1 MTPVKLTPATARD
14 TPAPAVLRDHE
25 VSGLQ
30 LRVKTTGR
38 VWFLW
43 YRTRAGVERRPKLGS
58 FPEMSL
64 ARAREVARDL
74 KEQIARGEDPSQ
86 RWAEQRAAPT
96 VAELCDRYL
105 AEWAPRHKEPQSVDE
120 DRKLIDAHVKPG
132 LGSVRVAEL
141 DKPAVE
147 RFLDDV
153 RARRYTRQSGGR
165 GTAPGAANHVR
176 ALLSKMMN
184 LAITDYGWRSHAD
197 GNPVKGTV
205 KFQLPKRRRKAE
217 PDELRRVMAAIE
229 TLEAEYPYHAA
240 ALVCL
245 FVTGLRPGEVLGARW
260 EDFDGARLVFRT
272 HKTSRYI
279 GDKVVP
285 LPAEMLERIAK
296 FQRGRHDARLFGRI
310 DLRWTWER
318 VRAAAECPDL
328 QMRDARRTFASYALS
343 AGLTLD
349 QIGDLFGHTT
359 TATTRGYSWLLT
371 GARESV
377 AERAAERILAEAS
390 SEPAGARSAS
400 ADRT

>member
-1 MTPVKLTPATARD
+1 MTPIKLTPATARD
-14 TPAPAVLRDHE
+14 TPAPAILRDHE
-25 VSGLQ
+25 VAGLQ
-30 LRVKTTGR
+30 LRIRPAGR
-38 VWFLW
+38 GWFLY
-43 YRTRAGVERRPKLGS
+43 YRTRAGLERRPKLGD

-105 AEWAPRHKEPQSVDE
+105 SEWAPRHKAPQSVDE

-132 LGSVRVAEL
+132 LGSARVADV

-153 RARRYTRQSGGR
+153 KSRRYTRQSGGR
-165 GTAPGAANHVR
+165 GTAPGAANHTR
-176 ALLSKMMN
+176 ALLSKMFN
-184 LAITDYGWRSHAD
+184 LAETDYRWRSPAD
-197 GNPVKGTV
+197 GNPVRGTV
-205 KFQLPKRRRKAE
+205 KFHMQKRRRKAE
-217 PDELRRVMAAIE
+217 PPELKAVMVEIDKL
-229 TLEAEYPYHAA
+229 TTEYPGHAA

-245 FVTGLRPGEVLGARW
+245 FTTGLRPGEVLGATW
-260 EDFDGARLVFRT
+260 ADFDGSRLVFRK

-279 GDKVVP
+279 GDKIVP
-285 LPAEMLERIAK
+285 LPPAVLDRLAK
-296 FQRGRHDARLFGRI
+296 LPRGDRLFGRI

-318 VRAAAECPDL
+318 IRQAAGCPDL

-359 TATTRGYSWLLT
+359 TATTRGYSWMLQ
-371 GARESV
+371 GARENV
-377 AERAAERILAEAS
+377 AERAAEKILAEATRD
-390 SEPAGARSAS
+390 E
-400 ADRT
+400 